1 VKRPDR
7 SGRLSRRSL
16 WLATE
21 TPNNGSAPAQSPS
34 DSLPSRQPPARER
47 DVEVD
52 QFLDDLAADVI
63 DR

>member
-1 VKRPDR
+1 VKQPD
-7 SGRLSRRSL
+7 SPLSSEPTQP
-16 WLATE
+16 WLAAE

-34 DSLPSRQPPARER
+34 DSLPSRQPSARER

-52 QFLDDLAADVI
+52 QFLDDPAADLI